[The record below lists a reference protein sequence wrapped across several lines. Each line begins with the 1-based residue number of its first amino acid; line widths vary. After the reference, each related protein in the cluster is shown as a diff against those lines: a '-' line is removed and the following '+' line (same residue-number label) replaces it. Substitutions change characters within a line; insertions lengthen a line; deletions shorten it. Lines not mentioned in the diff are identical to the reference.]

1 MKTVLSIIIL
11 LSLFVTASYS
21 KDCNDYMNGKRRSV
35 RIEKAYQIYLQPNS
49 KMIGVEDT
57 IKFNISF
64 LGNFDYILTF
74 CADREYYPIN
84 IRLVN
89 ETTNKEI
96 YDNTTDAYIESLG
109 IGFVNTQNVIVE
121 VSLLANVDIKKRYK
135 WDEYTCIGLIIQR
148 KKF

>member
-1 MKTVLSIIIL
+1 MKTILTILFL
-11 LSLFVTASYS
+11 LSFFSTISYS

-35 RIEKAYQIYLQPNS
+35 RIEKGYQIYLQPNS

-64 LGNFDYILTF
+64 LGKFDYILTF

-89 ETTNKEI
+89 PTSNKEI

-121 VSLLANVDIKKRYK
+121 VSLLANVDIKKRYR